1 MYARS
6 ESSSTGMTCKPPRL
20 LLHPPPFHNCVP
32 GNNKKR
38 VLNIMHQCNTQGFPS
53 NLHDIKLTRPEGE
66 SHTAFCPCSCK
77 RGLPKKSAGSYQ
89 TQPRLLYEPIA
100 ASHSGFTTNQTAK
113 WHHRKSLLLSVGP
126 LHQNWFTPP
135 KNRVF
140 FHGWFEEAQVCYVF
154 RANGP

>member
-1 MYARS
+1 
-6 ESSSTGMTCKPPRL
+6 
-20 LLHPPPFHNCVP
+20 
-32 GNNKKR
+32 
-38 VLNIMHQCNTQGFPS
+38 MHQCNTQGFPS

-66 SHTAFCPCSCK
+66 SHTTFCPCSCK

-89 TQPRLLYEPIA
+89 TQPRLPYEPIA
-100 ASHSGFTTNQTAK
+100 ASHSGSTTNQTAK

-154 RANGP
+154 RANGPWASGNSGNHQPTESNGGKNDNLSMPHYASV